1 MTRPQRQRLGRVL
14 MVAAGA
20 FGVLYL
26 LMLAGF
32 GRGVPGAREQA
43 PEPVPELALTE
54 AQVDLPP
61 LARFPDL
68 AQRPLF
74 AEDRRPEPKQAPQAE
89 EPVAEQPPTAPLNA
103 VLTGVIHT
111 PRARIALLRDNSTG
125 QNLRLV
131 EGMPMPGD
139 QGGWVV
145 RTVEPRRVVFEDAAT
160 STEAT
165 LELAIG
171 AGAAIPSGPPPV
183 AQPAPVP
190 GGVQQA
196 QAQPQAASEEDEVAR
211 RAAEIRRRIE
221 ERRAQLR
228 REAEQNKQ

>member
-1 MTRPQRQRLGRVL
+1 M
-14 MVAAGA
+14 
-20 FGVLYL
+20 
-26 LMLAGF
+26 
-32 GRGVPGAREQA
+32 REQA

-61 LARFPDL
+61 LDRFPDL

-74 AEDRRPEPKQAPQAE
+74 AEDRRPEPKQAPEAE
-89 EPVAEQPPTAPLNA
+89 EPVVEQQPTAPLNA
-103 VLTGVIHT
+103 ALTGVIHT

-125 QNLRLV
+125 QSLRLR

-145 RTVEPRRVVFEDAAT
+145 KAVEPRRVVFEDAAT
-160 STEAT
+160 STESI

-171 AGAAIPSGPPPV
+171 AGAAIPSAPPPM
-183 AQPAPVP
+183 AQPVAVP
-190 GGVQQA
+190 GGVQQG
-196 QAQPQAASEEDEVAR
+196 QVQPQPANEEDEVAR

>member
-1 MTRPQRQRLGRVL
+1 MSRQQRQRLTRVL
-14 MVAAGA
+14 AAVAAGA
-20 FGVLYL
+20 GLLYL

-32 GRGVPGAREQA
+32 GRGVPGVREPV

-61 LARFPDL
+61 LDRFPDL

-74 AEDRRPEPKQAPQAE
+74 AEDRRPEPKETPEAP
-89 EPVAEQPPTAPLNA
+89 EPVVEQPPTAPLNA

-111 PRARIALLRDNSTG
+111 PRTRIALLRDNSNG
-125 QNLRLV
+125 QNLRLS

-145 RTVEPRRVVFEDAAT
+145 KTVEPRRVVFEDAAT
-160 STEAT
+160 STEET

-171 AGAAIPSGPPPV
+171 GGAAIPAPPPLPQPV
-183 AQPAPVP
+183 AAPAMARP
-190 GGVQQA
+190 G
-196 QAQPQAASEEDEVAR
+196 QAAAEAVGSEEDEVAR

-228 REAEQNKQ
+228 REAEQSKQ

>member
-1 MTRPQRQRLGRVL
+1 MTRQQRQRLTRVL
-14 MVAAGA
+14 AVATAGA
-20 FGVLYL
+20 GLLYL

-43 PEPVPELALTE
+43 PEPVPELALAE

-61 LARFPDL
+61 LASFPDL

-74 AEDRRPEPKQAPQAE
+74 AEDRRPEPKQTPDAP
-89 EPVAEQPPTAPLNA
+89 EPAVEQPPTAPLNA

-111 PRARIALLRDNSTG
+111 PRTRIALLRDNSTG
-125 QNLRLV
+125 QSLRLS

-145 RTVEPRRVVFEDAAT
+145 KSVEPRRVVFEDAAT
-160 STEAT
+160 SAEEA

-171 AGAAIPSGPPPV
+171 GGAAIPAPPPLP
-183 AQPAPVP
+183 PAAMTPAMARP
-190 GGVQQA
+190 S
-196 QAQPQAASEEDEVAR
+196 QAAAEAAGNEEDEVAR

-228 REAEQNKQ
+228 REAEQNTQ